1 MGTSSK
7 AFLLISVVYSLLL
20 IASNGSV
27 FNQFRAIISFG
38 DSLADTGN
46 LVRLLAPAGGII
58 PSNIP
63 PYGET
68 YFHHPTGRF
77 SDGRL
82 IIDFIAQSMGLPLL
96 PPYVAVENR
105 HRSGHFNGSVN
116 FAVAGCTALDVSYFS
131 KRGFNNPISNV
142 SLGTQLKWF
151 KQMLPSLCTT
161 PISCKDRMQ
170 NALIVMGEIGGND
183 YNVPFMQDHPTKEVM
198 AYVPDVINV
207 ISSAINELVELGA
220 QTLIV
225 PGNLPIGCS
234 AAYLTHF
241 STTNNKDYDAKT
253 GCLNWL
259 NDFSRYHNQLLQD
272 ELGRLRQLHP
282 NANIIYAD
290 YYNAAMRIYRAPSK
304 FGFKSTTSACCG
316 GEGPYHY
323 NFSVRCG
330 REGSTVCGDP
340 STYVSWD
347 GIHLTES
354 AYYEIARG
362 LLEGPYTI
370 PRLNELFSFK
380 NSFRIHKDKDT
391 KVRDY

>member
-1 MGTSSK
+1 MIYGCSH
-7 AFLLISVVYSLLL
+7 FRVY
-20 IASNGSV
+20 GV
-27 FNQFRAIISFG
+27 SFKR
-38 DSLADTGN
+38 D
-46 LVRLLAPAGGII
+46 
-58 PSNIP
+58 
-63 PYGET
+63 Y
-68 YFHHPTGRF
+68 
-77 SDGRL
+77 
-82 IIDFIAQSMGLPLL
+82 IDQG
-96 PPYVAVENR
+96 
-105 HRSGHFNGSVN
+105 
-116 FAVAGCTALDVSYFS
+116 
-131 KRGFNNPISNV
+131 
-142 SLGTQLKWF
+142 
-151 KQMLPSLCTT
+151 
-161 PISCKDRMQ
+161 CKDRMQ